1 MRAHWSD
8 GHLYSGDKV
17 RKLQAKHYFLID
29 TGAGE
34 KVFLHLYMSVNGRF
48 NNTDCLPVTG
58 KDGKTQWIFKLED
71 LREVVPEDVY
81 EAIEGFT
88 EAAKNEAVDEF
99 LKNWEKEAEV
109 AADGYLSLLRT
120 TREDLEDVISK
131 GEAGLGKKEILIK
144 LKRIRQNINNNL

>member
-1 MRAHWSD
+1 
-8 GHLYSGDKV
+8 
-17 RKLQAKHYFLID
+17 
-29 TGAGE
+29 
-34 KVFLHLYMSVNGRF
+34 MSVNGRF
-48 NNTDCLPVTG
+48 NSTDCLPVTG

-88 EAAKNEAVDEF
+88 EAAKDEVVDEF
-99 LKNWEKEAEV
+99 LENWEKEAEV

-120 TREDLEDVISK
+120 TREDVISK
-131 GEAGLGKKEILIK
+131 GESGLGKKEILIK

>member
-1 MRAHWSD
+1 
-8 GHLYSGDKV
+8 
-17 RKLQAKHYFLID
+17 
-29 TGAGE
+29 
-34 KVFLHLYMSVNGRF
+34 MSVNGRF
-48 NNTDCLPVTG
+48 NNTDCLPVTGKDG

-99 LKNWEKEAEV
+99 LENWEKEAEV

-131 GEAGLGKKEILIK
+131 GESGLGKKEILIK

>member
-1 MRAHWSD
+1 
-8 GHLYSGDKV
+8 
-17 RKLQAKHYFLID
+17 
-29 TGAGE
+29 
-34 KVFLHLYMSVNGRF
+34 MSVNGRF

-81 EAIEGFT
+81 EVIEKFAQVEKD
-88 EAAKNEAVDEF
+88 EALE
-99 LKNWEKEAEV
+99 NWEKEAEV

>member
-1 MRAHWSD
+1 
-8 GHLYSGDKV
+8 
-17 RKLQAKHYFLID
+17 
-29 TGAGE
+29 
-34 KVFLHLYMSVNGRF
+34 MSVNGRF
-48 NNTDCLPVTG
+48 NNTDCLPVIG

-88 EAAKNEAVDEF
+88 EAAKGEAVDEF

-120 TREDLEDVISK
+120 TRENLEDVINK
-131 GEAGLGKKEILIK
+131 GESGLGKKEILIK

>member
-1 MRAHWSD
+1 
-8 GHLYSGDKV
+8 
-17 RKLQAKHYFLID
+17 
-29 TGAGE
+29 
-34 KVFLHLYMSVNGRF
+34 MSVNGRF

-71 LREVVPEDVY
+71 LREVVPEV
-81 EAIEGFT
+81 IEKFT
-88 EAAKNEAVDEF
+88 QAAKDEAVDEF
-99 LKNWEKEAEV
+99 LENWEKEAEV

>member
-1 MRAHWSD
+1 
-8 GHLYSGDKV
+8 
-17 RKLQAKHYFLID
+17 
-29 TGAGE
+29 
-34 KVFLHLYMSVNGRF
+34 MSVNGRF

-81 EAIEGFT
+81 EAIERFT
-88 EAAKNEAVDEF
+88 EAAKDEAVDEF
-99 LKNWEKEAEV
+99 LENWEKEAEV

-120 TREDLEDVISK
+120 TRENLEDVINK
-131 GEAGLGKKEILIK
+131 GESGLGKKEILIK